1 MDAPFRRK
9 AFLNL
14 ERFSVIKIPPPLLL
28 HSKYFYPIFQLSI
41 YISSKNL
48 SGNFQQRIS
57 KPSIYYTLCSIFKD
71 QKLRSYNRVPHVVED
86 VERRGRAKPSAR
98 QLEIRLVRFLHQ
110 RLASH
115 IPEKEQNRASGGG
128 ERRYRYRD
136 RGGPRSCGPL
146 ITKRSKQVVSYK
158 IGIHPRRILLQYL
171 FEESSRRACPPPS
184 NLRWSIDPSRISLL
198 NVSQSTRI
206 VNVRIPVNDPSEE
219 RTFANVRSSFAGR

>member
-1 MDAPFRRK
+1 MLAAEVIRFPGESVGSKSEYSLSRNLILAIVIISPRYMDAPFRRK

-14 ERFSVIKIPPPLLL
+14 ERFSVIKIPSPPLLDL
-28 HSKYFYPIFQLSI
+28 HSKYFYPIFQLSSL

-110 RLASH
+110 RLACH
-115 IPEKEQNRASGGG
+115 IPEKEQNRALEG
-128 ERRYRYRD
+128 EEISIP
-136 RGGPRSCGPL
+136 G
-146 ITKRSKQVVSYK
+146 
-158 IGIHPRRILLQYL
+158 
-171 FEESSRRACPPPS
+171 SRRVQA
-184 NLRWSIDPSRISLL
+184 
-198 NVSQSTRI
+198 VSKLWPADNKKVEASCFI
-206 VNVRIPVNDPSEE
+206 
-219 RTFANVRSSFAGR
+219 

>member
-1 MDAPFRRK
+1 MLAAEVIRFPGESVGSKSEYSLSRNLILAIVIISPRYMDAPKTTFRRK

-14 ERFSVIKIPPPLLL
+14 ERFSVIKIPSPPLLDL

-115 IPEKEQNRASGGG
+115 IPEKEQNRALEG
-128 ERRYRYRD
+128 EEISIP
-136 RGGPRSCGPL
+136 G
-146 ITKRSKQVVSYK
+146 
-158 IGIHPRRILLQYL
+158 
-171 FEESSRRACPPPS
+171 SRRVQAASKLWPADNKKVEASCF
-184 NLRWSIDPSRISLL
+184 
-198 NVSQSTRI
+198 V
-206 VNVRIPVNDPSEE
+206 
-219 RTFANVRSSFAGR
+219 

>member
-1 MDAPFRRK
+1 MEVNQSTVPAETRSCAIVIISPRYMDAPKTTFRRK

-14 ERFSVIKIPPPLLL
+14 ERFSVIKIPSPPLLDL
-28 HSKYFYPIFQLSI
+28 HSKYFYPIFQLSSL

-57 KPSIYYTLCSIFKD
+57 KPSIYYIYLCSIFKD

-115 IPEKEQNRASGGG
+115 IPEKEQNRALEG
-128 ERRYRYRD
+128 EEISIP
-136 RGGPRSCGPL
+136 G
-146 ITKRSKQVVSYK
+146 
-158 IGIHPRRILLQYL
+158 
-171 FEESSRRACPPPS
+171 SRRVQA
-184 NLRWSIDPSRISLL
+184 
-198 NVSQSTRI
+198 VSKLWPADNKKVEASCF
-206 VNVRIPVNDPSEE
+206 V
-219 RTFANVRSSFAGR
+219 

>member
-1 MDAPFRRK
+1 MLAAEVIRFPGESVGSKSEYSLSRNLILAIVIISPRYMDAPFRRK

-136 RGGPRSCGPL
+136 RGGYKRPRSCGPL

-158 IGIHPRRILLQYL
+158 IGIHPRRILLQYR

-184 NLRWSIDPSRISLL
+184 NLR
-198 NVSQSTRI
+198 
-206 VNVRIPVNDPSEE
+206 
-219 RTFANVRSSFAGR
+219 

>member
-1 MDAPFRRK
+1 MLAAEVIRFPGESVGSKSEYSLSRNLILAIVIISPRYMDAPFRRK

-14 ERFSVIKIPPPLLL
+14 ERFSVIKIPSPPLLDL
-28 HSKYFYPIFQLSI
+28 HSKYFYPIFQLSSL

-57 KPSIYYTLCSIFKD
+57 KPSIYYIYLCSIFKD

-115 IPEKEQNRASGGG
+115 IPEKEQNRALEG
-128 ERRYRYRD
+128 EEISIP
-136 RGGPRSCGPL
+136 G
-146 ITKRSKQVVSYK
+146 
-158 IGIHPRRILLQYL
+158 
-171 FEESSRRACPPPS
+171 SRRVQA
-184 NLRWSIDPSRISLL
+184 
-198 NVSQSTRI
+198 VSKLWPADNKKVEASCF
-206 VNVRIPVNDPSEE
+206 V
-219 RTFANVRSSFAGR
+219 

>member
-1 MDAPFRRK
+1 M
-9 AFLNL
+9 
-14 ERFSVIKIPPPLLL
+14 IKIPPPPLLLL
-28 HSKYFYPIFQLSI
+28 HSKYFYSIFQLSSL

-115 IPEKEQNRASGGG
+115 IPEKEQNRALEG
-128 ERRYRYRD
+128 EEISIP
-136 RGGPRSCGPL
+136 G
-146 ITKRSKQVVSYK
+146 
-158 IGIHPRRILLQYL
+158 
-171 FEESSRRACPPPS
+171 SRRVQAASKLWPADNKKVEASCF
-184 NLRWSIDPSRISLL
+184 
-198 NVSQSTRI
+198 V
-206 VNVRIPVNDPSEE
+206 
-219 RTFANVRSSFAGR
+219 

>member
-1 MDAPFRRK
+1 MLAAEVIRFPGESVGSKSEYSLSRNLILAIVIISPRYMDAPFRRK

-14 ERFSVIKIPPPLLL
+14 ERFSVIKIPSPPLLDL
-28 HSKYFYPIFQLSI
+28 HSKYFYPIFQLSSL

-57 KPSIYYTLCSIFKD
+57 KPSIYYIYLCSIFKD

-115 IPEKEQNRASGGG
+115 IPEKEQNRALEG
-128 ERRYRYRD
+128 EEISIP
-136 RGGPRSCGPL
+136 G
-146 ITKRSKQVVSYK
+146 
-158 IGIHPRRILLQYL
+158 
-171 FEESSRRACPPPS
+171 SRRVQAASKLWPADNKKVEASCF
-184 NLRWSIDPSRISLL
+184 
-198 NVSQSTRI
+198 V
-206 VNVRIPVNDPSEE
+206 
-219 RTFANVRSSFAGR
+219 

>member
-1 MDAPFRRK
+1 M
-9 AFLNL
+9 
-14 ERFSVIKIPPPLLL
+14 IKIPPPPLLLL
-28 HSKYFYPIFQLSI
+28 HSKYFYSIFQLSSL

-115 IPEKEQNRASGGG
+115 IPEKEQNRALEG
-128 ERRYRYRD
+128 EEISIP
-136 RGGPRSCGPL
+136 G
-146 ITKRSKQVVSYK
+146 
-158 IGIHPRRILLQYL
+158 
-171 FEESSRRACPPPS
+171 SRRASKLWPADNKKVEASCF
-184 NLRWSIDPSRISLL
+184 
-198 NVSQSTRI
+198 V
-206 VNVRIPVNDPSEE
+206 
-219 RTFANVRSSFAGR
+219 

>member
-1 MDAPFRRK
+1 MLAAEVIRFPGESVGSKSEYSLSRNLILAIVIISPRYMDAPFRRK

-14 ERFSVIKIPPPLLL
+14 ERFSVIKIPPPPLLLL
-28 HSKYFYPIFQLSI
+28 HSKYFYSIFQLSSL

-115 IPEKEQNRASGGG
+115 IPEKEQNRALEG
-128 ERRYRYRD
+128 EEISIP
-136 RGGPRSCGPL
+136 G
-146 ITKRSKQVVSYK
+146 
-158 IGIHPRRILLQYL
+158 
-171 FEESSRRACPPPS
+171 SRRVQA
-184 NLRWSIDPSRISLL
+184 
-198 NVSQSTRI
+198 VSKLWPADNKKVEASCF
-206 VNVRIPVNDPSEE
+206 V
-219 RTFANVRSSFAGR
+219 

>member
-1 MDAPFRRK
+1 MLAAEVIRFPGESVGSKSEYSLSRNLILAIVIISPRYMDAPFRRK

-14 ERFSVIKIPPPLLL
+14 ERFSVIKIPSPPLLDL
-28 HSKYFYPIFQLSI
+28 HSKYFYPIFQLSSL

-115 IPEKEQNRASGGG
+115 IPEKEQNRALEGG

-136 RGGPRSCGPL
+136 RGGYKRSRSCGPL

-171 FEESSRRACPPPS
+171 FEESSRRACPPP
-184 NLRWSIDPSRISLL
+184 L
-198 NVSQSTRI
+198 
-206 VNVRIPVNDPSEE
+206 
-219 RTFANVRSSFAGR
+219 